1 MKGIIRSFTIHAFAL
16 WIIAGNIGG
25 LHYGNDPRYLL
36 LGALALTLIDVLLK
50 PLINL
55 LLLPLNLVTLGTLR
69 WISSALTLYLATLIV
84 PSFQVV
90 AFKFPG
96 FTSSLFII
104 PAINFSTFGA
114 YILISILI
122 SLVVSFFYWLSR

>member
-114 YILISILI
+114 YILISI
-122 SLVVSFFYWLSR
+122 